1 MKKAEVTN
9 DEIMAMLSKFA
20 DRVDERFDG
29 VDERFDKVEA
39 DVAELKADVAGLK
52 TDVADLKTDVTE
64 LKTDVDRIYG
74 ILDAHMSRIEQIM
87 QENAVQTHQYD
98 RMQRWI
104 FQLAD
109 QANVRLK
116 YE

>member
-39 DVAELKADVAGLK
+39 DVAELKADVTG
-52 TDVADLKTDVTE
+52 
-64 LKTDVDRIYG
+64 LKTDVDRICG

-87 QENAVQTHQYD
+87 QKNAVQTHQYD